1 LGDYLAAKT
10 NWEIVI
16 PALDG
21 HGEEL
26 DLEEASYETWLD
38 ETEQALIDLKANCDK
53 LYVVG
58 FSMGGMIAAYL
69 AANYDVDKLVLL
81 SRSEEHTSELQS
93 RFDLVCRLL
102 LEKKNKIC
110 STSAVSL

>member
-1 LGDYLAAKT
+1 SSPISPPPRSTLFPYTTLFRSLGDYLAAKT

-69 AANYDVDKLVLL
+69 AANYDVDKL
-81 SRSEEHTSELQS
+81 
-93 RFDLVCRLL
+93 
-102 LEKKNKIC
+102 
-110 STSAVSL
+110 